1 MKRAQVGFFIFCL
14 LSSTTL
20 LAHHGTGNSFDT
32 DKVIT
37 TKATVTKFVWL
48 NPHIQIGFTV
58 MGKNGVEEWNVEG
71 DPVNMMAETGWNKKS
86 IKPGDV
92 ITISFNPSRNGANVG
107 YALKVVTADGT
118 CLPRSATWA
127 SLCGK

>member
-1 MKRAQVGFFIFCL
+1 MKRAHVVGFFVIGWF
-14 LSSTTL
+14 LSTAL

-32 DKVIT
+32 AKLIT

-58 MGKNGVEEWNVEG
+58 MGKDGVEEWNVEG
-71 DPVNMMAETGWNKKS
+71 DPVNMMAETGWSKKS

-92 ITISFNPSRNGANVG
+92 ITISFNPSKNGAKVG
-107 YALKVVTADGT
+107 YALKVV
-118 CLPRSATWA
+118 
-127 SLCGK
+127 